1 MRNTGTGNIFDPPNF
16 RLGAR
21 VHTFEIGLG
30 LVTSELNGRQS
41 PKSLIL
47 KSPHPVHLFTGHYYS
62 QVLLIFTTDTEIFR
76 RRSLFTYNQ
85 RVTSEQ
91 TNSNGKKNNV
101 NVCFLYALL
110 RSISHFSG

>member
-62 QVLLIFTTDTEIFR
+62 QVLLIFTTDTEIFSTVCSR
-76 RRSLFTYNQ
+76 TINVSQVNRQ
-85 RVTSEQ
+85 IQ
-91 TNSNGKKNNV
+91 MGKK
-101 NVCFLYALL
+101 
-110 RSISHFSG
+110 IM